1 MVQKHE
7 ISNQSIKLEENSI
20 NIDPE
25 DRETNT
31 QLGDKLV
38 H

>member
-25 DRETNT
+25 DRETT